1 MNRESLEKKRRIKN
15 IKSAKEY
22 KQYRDSLNLTDEQKI
37 LFDSVFL
44 HGYDYSYIA
53 DNILYCFISSVKSKM
68 KKLLNKI

>member
-22 KQYRDSLNLTDEQKI
+22 KQYRDSLNLTDEQRI

-53 DNILYCFISSVKSKM
+53 DNILYCSISSVKSKM
-68 KKLLNKI
+68 RKLLNKI

>member
-53 DNILYCFISSVKSKM
+53 DNILYA
-68 KKLLNKI
+68 

>member
-1 MNRESLEKKRRIKN
+1 MKKDALEKKRKIKN

-22 KQYRDSLNLTDEQKI
+22 REYRDSLNLTDEQVV

-53 DNILYCFISSVKSKM
+53 DCVLDCSVNAIKYKM
-68 KKLLNKI
+68 KKLLDKL